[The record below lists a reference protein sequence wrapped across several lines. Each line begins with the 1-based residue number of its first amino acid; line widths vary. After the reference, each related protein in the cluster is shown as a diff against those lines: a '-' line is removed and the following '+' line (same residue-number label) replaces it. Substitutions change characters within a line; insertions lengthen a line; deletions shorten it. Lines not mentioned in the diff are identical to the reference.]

1 MNINMLDALLS
12 SNELPVLCVG
22 DLILD
27 CFVQGKVDRISP
39 EAPIPVFH
47 YTQEYKVLG
56 GVGNVIRNLAHL
68 DVPVN
73 LVASIGQDSTAQ
85 EIHHLLQEL
94 PHLNTTLYS
103 SPYIQTTQKTRFTSN
118 GHQLLRV
125 DKETPDAL
133 SSECIENIKKLAFD
147 HIKKSSILI
156 LSDYGKG
163 VLNRLLLEPLIQEA
177 LRLNIPTIVDPKG
190 RDYYRYK
197 GATLLTPNRHELA
210 HETGLPTETND
221 ECVYAAKKLLE
232 KTEGE
237 GILVT
242 RGAQGMTYVP
252 TQGKAFHIQAKAKEV
267 YDVTGAGDTVVAV
280 LAACIRSKIDIS
292 SAVNLA
298 NLAGGI
304 VVGKVGTAP
313 INKKELYDALGKE
326 TSVSIP
332 SFEKC
337 TTLSNLME
345 LRKLFHAKGLT
356 VGFTNGCFDLLHPGH
371 IHILEEARSL
381 CDFLIVG
388 LNSDDSISRLKGK
401 DRPIQQ
407 QDARAKVL
415 SALAC
420 VDAIVIFE
428 EDTPYNLINSLKPD
442 LLVKGADYTI
452 DKIVGAKEV
461 LSWGGKVHLVNLI
474 PGQSTTRLV
483 QKKVA

>member
-1 MNINMLDALLS
+1 MNKNILDLLFS
-12 SNELPVLCVG
+12 SKAPSVLCVG

-27 CFVQGKVDRISP
+27 CFVQGKVNRISP

-73 LVASIGQDSTAQ
+73 LIASIGQDTAAQ
-85 EIHHLLQEL
+85 EISTLLQEL
-94 PHLNTTLYS
+94 PLLSTSLYS

-133 SSECIENIKKLAFD
+133 SPECVENIKKLALD
-147 HIKKSSILI
+147 HIKNSCVLL

-177 LRLNIPTIVDPKG
+177 VRLQVPIIVDPKG
-190 RDYYRYK
+190 RDYSRYN

-210 HETGLPTETND
+210 HETGLPTNTTD
-221 ECVYAAKKLLE
+221 ECIYAAKKLLE

-252 TQGKAFHIQAKAKEV
+252 LYGDIFHISAKAKEV

-280 LAACIRSKIDIS
+280 IAACMRSKIDIR
-292 SAVNLA
+292 SAVELA

-304 VVGKVGTAP
+304 VVGKIGTAP
-313 INKKELYDALGKE
+313 INKEELYDVLEKNI
-326 TSVSIP
+326 SSPIVS
-332 SFEKC
+332 SEKC
-337 TTLSNLME
+337 KTLPSLIE
-345 LRKLFHAKGLT
+345 LRKLFHKKGLT

-371 IHILEEARSL
+371 IHILEEAKSL
-381 CDFLIVG
+381 CDFLVVG

-407 QDARAKVL
+407 QEARAKVL

-420 VDAIVIFE
+420 VDAVVIFN
-428 EDTPYNLINSLKPD
+428 EDTPYNLITSLQPD
-442 LLVKGADYTI
+442 LIVKGADYTI
-452 DKIVGAKEV
+452 DTVVGAKEV

-483 QKKVA
+483 QKNVA